1 MATFIYSPTERVTI
15 HPTGDVSVTDG
26 ATTVTYSKIG
36 ANKTITRV
44 PPDPYPPVPET
55 PVSLKQKPNGDV
67 IHTYSDITKTPP
79 VTVRITYRGTG
90 DIEILTTIGQNRH
103 MVEFNATTGV
113 RRTKTWMDPDPEP
126 QNWGRTDLPKGAGA
140 PSSSNGS
147 KKGKSRP
154 SKKPRG
160 SKPAKRR
167 PSKPKP
173 KKKSKKRR

>member
-1 MATFIYSPTERVTI
+1 MATFTYSPTESVTI
-15 HPTGDVSVTDG
+15 HPNGDVAVTDG
-26 ATTVTYSKIG
+26 ATTVTFSKTG
-36 ANKTITRV
+36 ANKTITKT
-44 PPDPYPPVPET
+44 PPDPNPPVPET
-55 PVSLKQKPNGDV
+55 PVSMKLKPNGDV

-90 DIEILTTIGQNRH
+90 DVEILTTIGQDRK

-126 QNWGRTDLPKGAGA
+126 QNWGKTDLPKGAGGS
-140 PSSSNGS
+140 SSSNG
-147 KKGKSRP
+147 KKRP

-173 KKKSKKRR
+173 KKKKSKKRR